1 MEKISV
7 LGATLLAAAVL
18 CAAPISLH
26 QSLSLSVD
34 KAQARCRATANTRER
49 CWRPPQAS
57 QALCAM
63 EWHRL
68 RSLLLRRRRA
78 STRTAIQA
86 VRPWP
91 LSPPW
96 PLLTIIGATLITA
109 IAIGETYRFVAA
121 SKLVI
126 RIGAR
131 AAAHAAAF
139 SLSALNTYAR
149 LPHQAELI
157 RHFR

>member
-1 MEKISV
+1 
-7 LGATLLAAAVL
+7 
-18 CAAPISLH
+18 
-26 QSLSLSVD
+26 
-34 KAQARCRATANTRER
+34 
-49 CWRPPQAS
+49 
-57 QALCAM
+57 M
-63 EWHRL
+63 EWKRL
-68 RSLLLRRRRA
+68 RSLLLRHHREYRA
-78 STRTAIQA
+78 EFKRYGMAA
-86 VRPWP
+86 
-91 LSPPW
+91 SPPQ

-109 IAIGETYRFVAA
+109 IAIGETCSR